1 VSQPTYLP
9 PGTVLQDRYEVLEE
23 IGRGGYSV
31 VYRAQ
36 DRRVGSDVA
45 VKLLVP
51 PPAAARLARE
61 RLRREVLAVRQLSHP
76 NIVAV
81 YDVADEGPWSYVV
94 MEYVAGPDLAVRV
107 RDAGPLTPGPAARL
121 GRDVA
126 AALEHAHRHGILHR
140 DVKPQNILMSPD
152 GRARLT
158 DFGSARLSGQVTMTQ
173 TGGMVGTLAYAA
185 PEVQAGARGDA
196 RADCYA
202 LGLTLHFALIG
213 DLPDRAV
220 RQGGPAPE
228 AEGYRVRARRPEVP
242 GWLDHAIAQA
252 TAADPT
258 DRFPA
263 LSLLGEALE
272 PDAEFT
278 RGPVPVG
285 KGTCVL
291 CRASDP
297 FGLGVCPRCARRASG
312 RDDALV
318 FVERP
323 DRGRVRRDVRDAVA
337 ARTPGASTGGRLATV
352 GGERPL
358 LRVPAAAAPRV
369 VELLAGHGIPARS
382 EPVTSAWKT
391 NISMPIA
398 VLSWVVTGAGVA
410 AGVFGATP
418 VLLATSPLLG
428 IGLAG
433 AATMGRRIPVWN
445 PPAGSRSGLPLD
457 AEREAVRTLLGLP
470 TGPARRLLLDVLRRA
485 AVLPGYDDALGPLVI
500 AACAAARELAGLE
513 QHLDA
518 FDARTERLA
527 ADPGG
532 MDALARCER
541 GRDAL
546 VQRLL
551 DATASLSRLAGEA
564 AVLAAGDH
572 SPLATLARDLDAEGR
587 LQAEAAR
594 EVDALL
600 RDAC

>member
-31 VYRAQ
+31 VYRAR

-81 YDVADEGPWSYVV
+81 YDVADDGPWSYVV
-94 MEYVAGPDLAVRV
+94 MEYVAGPDLAVQV
-107 RDAGPLTPGPAARL
+107 RDSGPLPLERAARL

-126 AALEHAHRHGILHR
+126 AALETAHGHGILHR
-140 DVKPQNILMSPD
+140 DVKPQNILMDPD

-158 DFGSARLSGQVTMTQ
+158 DFGSARLSGQITMTQ
-173 TGGMVGTLAYAA
+173 TGGLVGTLAYAA
-185 PEVQAGARGDA
+185 PEVQVGSRGDA

-202 LGLTLHFALIG
+202 LGLTLYFALTG
-213 DLPDRAV
+213 GLPDRAM

-228 AEGYRVRARRPEVP
+228 VEGHRPSARRAEIPA
-242 GWLDHAIAQA
+242 WLDQAVAQS

-258 DRFPA
+258 ERFPS
-263 LSLLGEALE
+263 LSLLAAALD
-272 PDAEFT
+272 PDAEIEP
-278 RGPVPVG
+278 RGRPAG
-285 KGTCVL
+285 KGACVM

-297 FGLGVCPRCARRASG
+297 FGLGICPRCARRASG
-312 RDDALV
+312 RDDVLV
-318 FVERP
+318 FVERT
-323 DRGRVRRDVRDAVA
+323 DRGRLRRDVRDAITL
-337 ARTPGASTGGRLATV
+337 RTPGTSTAGRLATV

-358 LRVPAAAAPRV
+358 LRIPASAAARV
-369 VELLAGHGIPARS
+369 VELLAGHGIPARA
-382 EPVTSAWKT
+382 EAVTPAWQSHVPT
-391 NISMPIA
+391 PIA
-398 VLSWVVTGAGVA
+398 ILSWLVTGAGVA
-410 AGVFGATP
+410 AGVLGAAP
-418 VLLATSPLLG
+418 VLLATSPL
-428 IGLAG
+428 IGVGLVG
-433 AATMGRRIPVWN
+433 MATVGRRTPVWN
-445 PPAGSRSGLPLD
+445 PPAGGPAALPRD
-457 AEREAVRTLLGLP
+457 AEREAVRTLVGLP
-470 TGPARRLLLDVLRRA
+470 AGAARQLLLDLLRRA
-485 AVLPGYDDALGPLVI
+485 AAVPEHLVSLGPLVV

-518 FDARTERLA
+518 LDARTERLA
-527 ADPGG
+527 RDPGG
-532 MDALARCER
+532 LDALARCER

-551 DATASLSRLAGEA
+551 DATASLSRLAGDA
-564 AVLAAGDH
+564 AALTAGED
-572 SPLATLARDLDAEGR
+572 SPLASLARDLDAEGR

-594 EVDALL
+594 EVETLL
-600 RDAC
+600 AAT